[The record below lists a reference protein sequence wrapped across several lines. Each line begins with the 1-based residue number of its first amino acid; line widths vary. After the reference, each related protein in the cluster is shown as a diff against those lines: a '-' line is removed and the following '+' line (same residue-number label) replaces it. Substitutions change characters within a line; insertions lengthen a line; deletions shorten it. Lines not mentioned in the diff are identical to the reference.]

1 MFKKILFSLGVITLS
16 ACSDST
22 KTSPPNN
29 ELSEKSVIH
38 NNPENISEK
47 IDIKPT
53 DPSVPN
59 LNNFVD
65 INSKDKKKSLV
76 YWYIANTD
84 HDMDEYDYMRVFSP
98 KILVEQN
105 SFERERMIEEFKA
118 NVYNYEKD
126 VNYYTNL
133 KYFSIPFDSSNTSID
148 ENDISAEMLT
158 ISKYDHQ
165 KGGFTNIC
173 VRDYSTGTFFSKRE
187 EISNT
192 YIKFKDKTSSKD
204 SDSLCFLP
212 LKDKNKAEKIY
223 NLFRDGKTAI
233 LGKAYVKLSSI
244 QDTENK
250 ITEYNSDPSNT
261 IFIETVAL
269 DIKILQEYDEN
280 DNYIKNISDMPV
292 LHHAI
297 TGSPK
302 YFN

>member
-1 MFKKILFSLGVITLS
+1 MLKKILFSLGVITLT

-22 KTSPPNN
+22 KISTSNS
-29 ELSEKSVIH
+29 ELSETSVTHSNQEKIT
-38 NNPENISEK
+38 EK
-47 IDIKPT
+47 IDIKPK
-53 DPSVPN
+53 DPSIPN

-84 HDMDEYDYMRVFSP
+84 HDMDTYDYIRVFSP

-158 ISKYDHQ
+158 IYEYDHQ
-165 KGGFTNIC
+165 KAGFTNIC

-192 YIKFKDKTSSKD
+192 YIKFVDKTSRSD
-204 SDSLCFLP
+204 ADSLCFLP
-212 LKDKNKAEKIY
+212 LKDKNKAEEIY

-244 QDTENK
+244 QDIENK
-250 ITEYNSDPSNT
+250 NTEYNFDPSNT

-269 DIKILQEYDEN
+269 DIKILQQYDEN

-297 TGSPK
+297 IGSPK

>member
-1 MFKKILFSLGVITLS
+1 MLKKILFGLGVITLS

-22 KTSPPNN
+22 KTSPPN
-29 ELSEKSVIH
+29 SESSEASIAY
-38 NNPENISEK
+38 NNKEKVSEE
-47 IDIKPT
+47 INIKPK
-53 DPSVPN
+53 DSSIPD

-65 INSKDKKKSLV
+65 INLKDKKKSLV

-84 HDMDEYDYMRVFSP
+84 HEMDIYDYIRVFSP

-105 SFERERMIEEFKA
+105 SFEKERMIEEFKA
-118 NVYNYEKD
+118 NLYNYEKD

-133 KYFSIPFDSSNTSID
+133 NYFSIPFDSSNTSID

-158 ISKYDHQ
+158 IYEYDHQ

-173 VRDYSTGTFFSKRE
+173 VRDYSVGTFFSKRE

-192 YIKFKDKTSSKD
+192 YIKFVDKTSKDD
-204 SDSLCFLP
+204 SDSLCFIP

-250 ITEYNSDPSNT
+250 NTEYNFDPSNT

-269 DIKILQEYDEN
+269 DIKILQQYDEN